1 MSEQIEIE
9 PKRDEKG
16 KVIKGIWVRKGLIE
30 EINEIQLDIEIN
42 KVMQTIENL
51 NRRLEF
57 LRRLKNR
64 IEEVKRSIEA
74 K

>member
-1 MSEQIEIE
+1 MVDEITIE